1 MSRILIVD
9 DDSQMR
15 EALTVAIHRYGYPV
29 DAAKNANTAL
39 EMIREKDYSLIIT
52 DMKMPG
58 MSGLEFIKSVRA
70 HTLTVP
76 ILVITGFAT
85 VENAVECMKHG
96 ASDYLMKPFSFD
108 TLEQAIRGLLN
119 NDFSGDAE
127 IITGDER
134 MLQTLRMAKEVAR
147 TDTTVLITGESG
159 TGKELVARYI
169 HKNSNRSSRRMIAVN
184 CAAIPDNLL
193 ESELFGHE
201 KGAFTGAIERKIGK
215 FELANKSTL
224 LLDEI
229 GEMPTSVQ
237 AKLLRVL
244 QEKEIDRIG
253 GRSPVAVDIRIIAT
267 TNRDLIQEIEK
278 GNFREDLYYRL
289 GVFPIEL
296 PPLRERPGDIVLLAN
311 HFLERYT
318 KQYGKTINGFSP
330 SAVDYMNSCPW
341 RGNVRELQNAI
352 QRAVLL
358 CTSSLIER
366 EHIIVNNNHR
376 AEPQR
381 SVMTLKEMERE
392 MIIKTLKITG
402 GNRTKAAEKLGIT
415 VRTLR
420 NKLNEYQLNL

>member
-39 EMIREKDYSLIIT
+39 EMIKEKDYSLIIT